1 MRSLAFTLVVLLL
14 APVAAQ
20 QAVAQAWLTVSGADG
35 SFRLDMPIP
44 FDVPPADIEPDGTVV
59 LAYVHET
66 AEVALRFEVVESPMR
81 LSESMDRLL
90 LISRAEIGARILQ
103 SRVQVAGQRT
113 YRLTATFPPEFE
125 GDPMIHRFLAS
136 MRLQD

>member
-1 MRSLAFTLVVLLL
+1 MRSFAFVLVVLLVASG
-14 APVAAQ
+14 APPAA
-20 QAVAQAWLTVSGADG
+20 AQAWLTVSGADG

-66 AEVALRFEVVESPMR
+66 AEVALRFEVVESPAP
-81 LSESMDRLL
+81 LVGSMDGLL
-90 LISRAEIGARILQ
+90 LISRAVIGERILQ
-103 SRVQVAGQRT
+103 SRVHVAGQRT
-113 YRLTATFPPEFE
+113 YRLTAIFPPEFE
-125 GDPMIHRFLAS
+125 GHPMIHRFLAS